1 MAGQATQAAPA
12 ASAPAKSKSQ
22 LLDEIVSITEDTRVR
37 LGARWGVPP
46 SQVFAYGENFIALHR
61 NCPEGFRVP
70 PLLIAQFL
78 QLAAEHDLNPARY
91 EIRAFYDY
99 TKGLQTFV
107 MIDGWLTLANRQAQY
122 DGYELTYERDT
133 AGSLVACSALIY
145 RKDRTRPTVARVK
158 MTEWRDATKPQWQAR
173 PEWMLEQKAIK
184 QGIRRAFGF
193 AGIMDDDDAA
203 KMGYDGEQAGDSKP
217 VAPSAPPAP
226 NLSDLI
232 PAAPPPDDEYSSAA
246 PRSVVS
252 DVGEAGESAE
262 SEHTEESSP
271 APSGFDNSF
280 AAALSIALTD
290 ANVDLVKASK
300 AAGASVAEVR
310 DWLDANAL
318 PSIEQVRQMADKCGL
333 VEAELL
339 RALDRSIPRL
349 AAAGSGP
356 SKRKLD

>member
-99 TKGLQTFV
+99 QKGLQTFV

-203 KMGYDGEQAGDSKP
+203 KMGFDGEQAGDSKP

-226 NLSDLI
+226 NLSDLK
-232 PAAPPPDDEYSSAA
+232 PAAPPPDDEYTSAA

-252 DVGEAGESAE
+252 DVGEPGESTE

-271 APSGFDNSF
+271 ATP
-280 AAALSIALTD
+280 
-290 ANVDLVKASK
+290 
-300 AAGASVAEVR
+300 E
-310 DWLDANAL
+310 
-318 PSIEQVRQMADKCGL
+318 
-333 VEAELL
+333 VEADVIPAKTPIVIKWLGSKPHKKRVADMDDAEL
-339 RALDRSIPRL
+339 AEAEEL
-349 AAAGSGP
+349 ARVNLEHPEATAQEKSHNQGVMNLIEEER
-356 SKRKLD
+356 KRREA